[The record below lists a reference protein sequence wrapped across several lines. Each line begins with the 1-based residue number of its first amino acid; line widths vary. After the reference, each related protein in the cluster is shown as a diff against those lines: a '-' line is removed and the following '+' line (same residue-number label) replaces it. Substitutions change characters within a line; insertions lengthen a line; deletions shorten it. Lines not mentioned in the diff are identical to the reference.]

1 MTNYEL
7 QKLRLI
13 MRLLRHAHTALM
25 QHYEHLLEEAT
36 DNAATELP
44 AND

>member
-25 QHYEHLLEEAT
+25 QHYEHLLEC
-36 DNAATELP
+36 ATETSESGEM
-44 AND
+44 

>member
-25 QHYEHLLEEAT
+25 QHYEHLLEC
-36 DNAATELP
+36 AADRAETPE
-44 AND
+44 NI

>member
-1 MTNYEL
+1 MTEYEK

-13 MRLLRHAHTALM
+13 LRLLRHAHTALM

-36 DNAATELP
+36 DNTSNSP
-44 AND
+44 S

>member
-13 MRLLRHAHTALM
+13 LRLLRHAHTALM
-25 QHYEHLLEEAT
+25 QHYEHLLEGAT
-36 DNAATELP
+36 DEAETLDNI
-44 AND
+44 